1 MSLHV
6 DDKDVVSP
14 IDYIIHGAIKGHNR
28 HSHSSRDPHNATI
41 YNDSND
47 NDSNDNDSNDNDND
61 NDNKVLS
68 MYNKIILT
76 VTATLLFL
84 ILSNRFTYN
93 ISETMFPSETHI
105 LFHGIVF
112 GLLFFIILY
121 SL

>member
-14 IDYIIHGAIKGHNR
+14 IDYIIHGAIRGHNR

-47 NDSNDNDSNDNDND
+47 NDSNDNDSNDN
-61 NDNKVLS
+61 KVIS

-76 VTATLLFL
+76 ITATLLFL

-112 GLLFFIILY
+112 GLLFFIVLY
-121 SL
+121 VL